1 MTVSPIL
8 TDVSRPRL
16 WRLPFDP
23 HQSGKTWHRLALTKC
38 LLWGIE
44 CEFVVA
50 NARDERPTM
59 IPTMRREAAARV
71 VALVLLAG
79 LGSSLAAAVAHAADF
94 GGECC
99 AELEERVADFEATT
113 VRRGNEKVSIR

>member
-1 MTVSPIL
+1 
-8 TDVSRPRL
+8 
-16 WRLPFDP
+16 
-23 HQSGKTWHRLALTKC
+23 
-38 LLWGIE
+38 
-44 CEFVVA
+44 
-50 NARDERPTM
+50 M

-99 AELEERVADFEATT
+99 AELEERVAEFEATT
-113 VRRGNEKVSIR
+113 VQRGNEKLSLRLSGYCTQQLLYWNDGVEDNVYLSGLGQQG